1 MTKKNNDQN
10 LIKDP
15 KLIENVEKTD
25 DDREFADSE
34 FVVYKDSYEEQ
45 NVSKQEKELSE
56 KILVDSTEKVLE
68 NRTSK
73 SKIINIS
80 FFVISIFILVG
91 TLIYQRNKYGVS
103 DITSLTG
110 VKYRYIFYILLVF
123 ALVMLFD
130 SLRTH
135 VLIFKAT
142 KLHRPFLSYKSTA
155 ICRYYDCITPF
166 SFGGQPFQIFYL
178 NSRGVKAGIASS
190 VPLAKYMFSQI
201 SFCIISLV
209 MLIVGITK
217 YNESVQVVVT
227 WSIISLCISIF
238 FLALIVF
245 LSISKRVAPRITMWF
260 IKILHKLKI
269 VKNPKLTFT
278 KIIRQLTEY
287 RRSIIYYLKSFWT
300 TVFTFAL
307 SILIILL
314 KATIP
319 YLIYCFLVPDPNVS
333 FTLIFIKFLLCE
345 LASTYIPL
353 PGGSGMAEISFSSL
367 FASLFLDSSGS
378 LFWALLIYR
387 IATYYLYIIQGFGII
402 VYDLVYGDKKNKK
415 FVETKLID
423 MQLKANKKYN
433 HKLTK

>member
-1 MTKKNNDQN
+1 MTKKK
-10 LIKDP
+10 KDN
-15 KLIENVEKTD
+15 LIENPTPPDIEENEETK
-25 DDREFADSE
+25 EFADSE
-34 FVVYKDSYEEQ
+34 FVVYKDAYEEQ
-45 NVSKQEKELSE
+45 NISEQEKKLSQ
-56 KILVDSTEKVLE
+56 KILTDSTVKVLE

-73 SKIINIS
+73 SKIINIC
-80 FFVISIFILVG
+80 FFVVSLFILVG
-91 TLIYQRNKYGVS
+91 TLIYQRNKYGVA
-103 DITSLTG
+103 DITSLSG
-110 VKYRYIFYILLVF
+110 VRYKYIFYILLVF
-123 ALVMLFD
+123 GLVMVFD

-135 VLIFKAT
+135 VLIYKAT

-209 MLIVGITK
+209 MLIIGVTK
-217 YNESVQVVVT
+217 YNESVEVVVT

-238 FLALIVF
+238 FLFVIVF
-245 LSISKRVAPRITMWF
+245 LSMSKRVAPKITMWF
-260 IKILHKLKI
+260 INVLHKLKL

-278 KIIRQLTEY
+278 KTIRQITEY

-300 TVFTFAL
+300 SLFTFAL

-319 YLIYCFLVPDPNVS
+319 YLIYCFLVPNPSVS

-353 PGGSGMAEISFSSL
+353 PGGSGMAEISFNSL
-367 FASLFLDSSGS
+367 FASLFLDNSGS
-378 LFWALLIYR
+378 IFWALLIYR
-387 IATYYLYIIQGFGII
+387 IATYYLYIVQGLGVI
-402 VYDLVYGDKKNKK
+402 VYDIAYGDRKNKI

-433 HKLTK
+433 NQTK

>member
-1 MTKKNNDQN
+1 MAKKRRDN
-10 LIKDP
+10 LIDDKNANN
-15 KLIENVEKTD
+15 KVENLSE
-25 DDREFADSE
+25 REFADSE

-45 NVSKQEKELSE
+45 NVSKEEKELSQ
-56 KILVDSTEKVLE
+56 KILTDSTEKVLE

-73 SKIINIS
+73 SKIINIC
-80 FFVISIFILVG
+80 FFVVSICILIG
-91 TLIYQRNKYGVS
+91 TLIYQRNKYGVA
-103 DITSLTG
+103 DIVSLTG

-123 ALVMLFD
+123 AIVMLCD

-135 VLIFKAT
+135 ILIFKAT

-201 SFCIISLV
+201 SFCLISLV

-217 YNESVQVVVT
+217 YSESTKVVVT
-227 WSIISLCISIF
+227 WSIVSLCISIF
-238 FLALIVF
+238 FLILIVF
-245 LSISKRVAPRITMWF
+245 LSISKKVAPRITMSF
-260 IKILHKLKI
+260 IKLLHKLKL

-278 KIIRQLTEY
+278 KVIRQITEY
-287 RRSIIYYLKSFWT
+287 RRSIIYYMKSFWT
-300 TVFTFAL
+300 TIFTFAL

-319 YLIYCFLVPDPNVS
+319 YLIYCFLVPDPTVS
-333 FTLIFIKFLLCE
+333 FELIFIKFLLCE
-345 LASTYIPL
+345 LATTYIPL
-353 PGGSGMAEISFSSL
+353 PGGSGMAEISFNSL
-367 FASLFLDSSGS
+367 FASLFVDSTGS
-378 LFWALLIYR
+378 IFWALLIYR
-387 IATYYLYIIQGFGII
+387 IATYYLYILQGFGII
-402 VYDLVYGDKKNKK
+402 LYDIVYGDKKNKK

-433 HKLTK
+433 NKIK

>member
-1 MTKKNNDQN
+1 MTKKIKDEN
-10 LIKDP
+10 LIEDP
-15 KLIENVEKTD
+15 KLEIKDNNVD

-45 NVSKQEKELSE
+45 NVSQQEKELSQ
-56 KILVDSTEKVLE
+56 KILIDSTEKVLE

-73 SKIINIS
+73 SKIINIA
-80 FFVISIFILVG
+80 FFILSIFILVG

-103 DITSLTG
+103 DITSLKG
-110 VKYRYIFYILLVF
+110 VKYRYILYIFIVF
-123 ALVMLFD
+123 VLVMLFD

-135 VLIFKAT
+135 ILIFKAT

-209 MLIVGITK
+209 MLIVGVTK

-227 WSIISLCISIF
+227 LSIISLCISIF

-245 LSISKRVAPRITMWF
+245 LSMSKRVAPRITMSF
-260 IKILHKLKI
+260 IKLLHKLKI

-300 TVFTFAL
+300 TLFTFAL

-314 KATIP
+314 KASIP

-402 VYDLVYGDKKNKK
+402 VYDLVYGDKKNKR

-433 HKLTK
+433 NK

>member
-1 MTKKNNDQN
+1 MAKKRRDN
-10 LIKDP
+10 LIDDKNANN
-15 KLIENVEKTD
+15 KVENLSE
-25 DDREFADSE
+25 REFADSE

-45 NVSKQEKELSE
+45 NVSKEEKELSQ
-56 KILVDSTEKVLE
+56 KILTDSTEKVLE

-73 SKIINIS
+73 SKIINIC
-80 FFVISIFILVG
+80 FFVVSICILIG
-91 TLIYQRNKYGVS
+91 TLIYQRNKYGVA
-103 DITSLTG
+103 DIVSLTG

-123 ALVMLFD
+123 AIVMLCD

-135 VLIFKAT
+135 ILIFKAT

-201 SFCIISLV
+201 SFCLISLV

-217 YNESVQVVVT
+217 YSESTKVVVT
-227 WSIISLCISIF
+227 WSIVSLCISIF
-238 FLALIVF
+238 FLILIVF
-245 LSISKRVAPRITMWF
+245 LSISKKVAPRITMSF
-260 IKILHKLKI
+260 IKLLHKLKL

-278 KIIRQLTEY
+278 KVIRQITEY
-287 RRSIIYYLKSFWT
+287 RRSIIYYMKSFWT
-300 TVFTFAL
+300 TIFTFAL

-319 YLIYCFLVPDPNVS
+319 YLIYCFLVPDPTVS
-333 FTLIFIKFLLCE
+333 FELIFIKFLLCE
-345 LASTYIPL
+345 LATTYIPL
-353 PGGSGMAEISFSSL
+353 PGGSGMAEISFNSL
-367 FASLFLDSSGS
+367 FASLFVDSTGS
-378 LFWALLIYR
+378 IFWALLIYR
-387 IATYYLYIIQGFGII
+387 IATYYLYILQGFGII
-402 VYDLVYGDKKNKK
+402 LYDIVYGDKKNKK

-433 HKLTK
+433 NEIK